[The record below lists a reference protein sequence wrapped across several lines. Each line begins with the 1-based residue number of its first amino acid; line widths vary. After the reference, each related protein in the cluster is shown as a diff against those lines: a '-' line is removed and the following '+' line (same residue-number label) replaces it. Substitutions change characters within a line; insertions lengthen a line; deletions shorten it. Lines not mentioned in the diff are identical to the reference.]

1 MTYYEKYYQIIN
13 YRKENILQ
21 DKNTYQKHHIK
32 PKSIYP
38 ELVRDKDNI
47 VRLTYIEHFKVHVYL
62 YAYYKYE
69 LKDSFKSSKMAC
81 ALECMSSIKR
91 YPTKEIKDIIDNIE
105 EFSLIYEKACIEARR
120 HYSKLRKRTPIIQA
134 KPVLQYSPDG
144 NFIKEYKNAND
155 AKIQNNYKSLVIP
168 KEGRLNTSHGYIWK
182 YKHTENF
189 PRKIQGIEVNYRA
202 RKPVLQYDM
211 DGNFVREWK
220 SFKHIKRSKLFKG
233 TCTIIHR
240 CLKNKKRS
248 GFGFIWKYK
257 TSDTYPLKIEVKES
271 TTGKKPILQYD
282 LNGKFIKLWDSISQI
297 EKMGYTCSIFRNL
310 SGVSK
315 SAGGYIW
322 KYKKSD
328 KIELD
333 LHIKVKGP
341 NKKKK
346 IGQYDLNGNLLNVF
360 VGVNE
365 AAKQLGILRQ
375 GISKCLAG
383 KYKSTFG
390 YIFKEL

>member
-1 MTYYEKYYQIIN
+1 MTNFECFYVI
-13 YRKENILQ
+13 
-21 DKNTYQKHHIK
+21 
-32 PKSIYP
+32 
-38 ELVRDKDNI
+38 
-47 VRLTYIEHFKVHVYL
+47 YIEHFKAHVYL

-69 LKDSFKSSKMAC
+69 LKDNKKCSKMAC
-81 ALECMSSIKR
+81 ALECMSNIKR
-91 YPTKEIKDIIDNIE
+91 YPTKEIKDIVNNVE
-105 EFSLIYEKACIEARR
+105 EFALLYEKACIEARKY
-120 HYSKLRKRTPIIQA
+120 YSNLRKGNPITPA
-134 KPVLQYSPDG
+134 RSVLQYSSDG
-144 NFIKEYKNAND
+144 DFINEYKNVND
-155 AKIQNNYKSLVIP
+155 AKKQNNYKTLIIP
-168 KEGRLNTSHGYIWK
+168 REGKIRTSHGYIWK
-182 YKHTENF
+182 YKYSENF
-189 PRKIQGIEVNYRA
+189 PKKIPGVEVNRRK

-211 DGNFVREWK
+211 NGDFVREWK
-220 SFKHIKRSKLFKG
+220 SIKHIKRSKIFKG
-233 TCTIIHR
+233 TCTIIHQ

-257 TSDTYPLKIEVKES
+257 TSDTYPLKITVR
-271 TTGKKPILQYD
+271 KPLTEKRRVLQYD
-282 LNGKFIKLWDSISQI
+282 LNGKFIREWDSIASI
-297 EKMGYTCSIFRNL
+297 SKYGYKGAIFENL
-310 SGVSK
+310 SGK
-315 SAGGYIW
+315 RNSAGGYIW
-322 KYKKSD
+322 KYKTSD

>member
-13 YRKENILQ
+13 YRKANILQ

-32 PKSIYP
+32 PRSIYP
-38 ELVRDKDNI
+38 KLINDKDNI

-69 LKDSFKSSKMAC
+69 LKDELKSSKMAC

-105 EFSLIYEKACIEARR
+105 EFSLIYEKACIEARGY
-120 HYSKLRKRTPIIQA
+120 YSKIRKRTPINQA

-144 NFIKEYKNAND
+144 NFIKEYKNANE

-168 KEGRLNTSHGYIWK
+168 KEGRLSTSHGYIWK
-182 YKHTENF
+182 YKYSENF
-189 PRKIQGIEVNYRA
+189 PKKISGVEVNRRK

-211 DGNFVREWK
+211 NGDFVREWE
-220 SFKHIKRSKLFKG
+220 SIKHIKRSKIFKG
-233 TCTIIHR
+233 SCTIIHQ

-257 TSDTYPLKIEVKES
+257 TSDTYPLKITVKKSLTE
-271 TTGKKPILQYD
+271 KQQVLQYD
-282 LNGKFIKLWDSISQI
+282 LNGEFIREWDSISSIQNA
-297 EKMGYTCSIFRNL
+297 GYTGAIFRNL
-310 SGVSK
+310 SGEAK

-322 KYKKSD
+322 RYKTSD

-346 IGQYDLNGNLLNVF
+346 IGQYDLNNNLLNVF

-365 AAKQLGILRQ
+365 AAKQLGIFRQ

-390 YIFKEL
+390 YIFREL